1 MEYGDKQDM
10 GVVNG
15 HIYEVSLK
23 MSSGAGNAY
32 NVFQYS
38 VVVPSEGTDGDQLA
52 QAWWNHVKGVYRALV
67 SAGMTNY
74 FRSVVAKDLSDPTGL
89 FGEYGIPV
97 NERSGTRTGT
107 IQAEEAPAFCAV
119 GIRLNVASRV
129 TRPGQKR
136 LGGLVE
142 DDLYGQSVGSVFM
155 GLAAAWADVL
165 TADLV
170 LGAPAA
176 LVTLRPAVVRRNAMG
191 AVVADQP
198 VTGYFINPNVT
209 SQVSRKIGRGE

>member
-1 MEYGDKQDM
+1 M

-15 HIYEVSLK
+15 HIYEISLK
-23 MSSGAGNAY
+23 MASGAGNAY

-38 VVVPSEGTDGDQLA
+38 VVVPSEGTDGNQLA
-52 QAWWNHVKGVYRALV
+52 EAWWNHVKGVYRALI
-67 SAGMTNY
+67 SLGMTDY
-74 FRSVVAKDLSDPTGL
+74 FRSVVAKDLSDTTGL

-97 NERSGTRTGT
+97 GERGGTRTGVV
-107 IQAEEAPAFCAV
+107 QGEPVPAFNAV

-136 LGGLVE
+136 LSGLIE
-142 DDLYGQSVGSVFM
+142 DDLYGQAVGATFL

-165 TADLV
+165 TNDLV

-176 LVTLRPAVVRRNAMG
+176 LVTLRPAVVRRDITG
-191 AVVADQP
+191 AVTASQP